1 MILQLEN
8 VHYRYPSKHHP
19 VYAVRGITC
28 CFETGKIYAVMGKS
42 GCGKTTLLSLLGG
55 LMLPSEGQVLVE
67 GEATAALDCN
77 RLRREK
83 ISLIYQ
89 NFNLFPLLTVEE
101 NVTYPLLIRKQ
112 KKAEA
117 KATAR
122 RCLESVGIT
131 PPQFDRLPAT
141 LSGGEQQRVA
151 IARTLASGNPIVLA
165 DEPTGNLD
173 SANTQNIVEILRDL
187 AHQENR
193 CVIIVTHDHAVG
205 EIADINMEMVDGQF
219 LAESPRPEEPKAG
232 YPLFNQFGIE

>member
-8 VHYRYPSKHHP
+8 VHYRYPFKHHP

-89 NFNLFPLLTVEE
+89 NFNLFPLLTVE
-101 NVTYPLLIRKQ
+101 
-112 KKAEA
+112 
-117 KATAR
+117 
-122 RCLESVGIT
+122 
-131 PPQFDRLPAT
+131 
-141 LSGGEQQRVA
+141 
-151 IARTLASGNPIVLA
+151 
-165 DEPTGNLD
+165 
-173 SANTQNIVEILRDL
+173 
-187 AHQENR
+187 
-193 CVIIVTHDHAVG
+193 
-205 EIADINMEMVDGQF
+205 
-219 LAESPRPEEPKAG
+219 
-232 YPLFNQFGIE
+232 